1 MSEAVPTKSYARID
15 VKLPLPDLIE
25 VQLRSFERL
34 KRDGLGDLFHE
45 ISPIESYNKGMK
57 LYFPSRTP
65 EAEEWEL
72 TYWFDEP
79 KHTVEECA
87 ERDLT
92 YASPLYVSVLL
103 AGPDVPE
110 PMKQDI
116 FLGLIDE
123 FADRLERRI
132 SEAIEQETSGIRRVD
147 AALTACLD
155 VFGSYRKLAKIFL
168 VQAVGLGTAFE
179 EKQWEI
185 HDRFVAIVQQHL
197 DEAVQEGD
205 IPPQN
210 TEIAAYAW
218 MGALNEV
225 VIRWIHTGE
234 PDLEQA
240 LPDLRVFLLRSVGV
254 PEGRIADDV

>member
-1 MSEAVPTKSYARID
+1 MTRDTDTRNRILEAAIKVFSTKGYHETRVDEIVEAAGTSKGGVY
-15 VKLPLPDLIE
+15 
-25 VQLRSFERL
+25 
-34 KRDGLGDLFHE
+34 FH
-45 ISPIESYNKGMK
+45 
-57 LYFPSRTP
+57 FP
-65 EAEEWEL
+65 
-72 TYWFDEP
+72 
-79 KHTVEECA
+79 
-87 ERDLT
+87 
-92 YASPLYVSVLL
+92 
-103 AGPDVPE
+103 G
-110 PMKQDI
+110 KQDI

-132 SEAIEQETSGIRRVD
+132 SEAIAEESSGIRRVD
-147 AALTACLD
+147 AALSACLD

-168 VQAVGLGTAFE
+168 VQAVGLGAAFE

-185 HDRFVAIVQQHL
+185 HDRFVAIVRQHL

-254 PEGRIADDV
+254 PDGQIAGGE